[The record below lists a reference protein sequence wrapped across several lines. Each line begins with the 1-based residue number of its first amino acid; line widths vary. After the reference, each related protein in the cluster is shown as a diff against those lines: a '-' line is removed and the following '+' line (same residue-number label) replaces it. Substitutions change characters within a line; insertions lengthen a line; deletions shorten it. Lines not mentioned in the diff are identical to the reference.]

1 MQRYKELLNLIP
13 ELQDMVEE
21 GSKQSLRISQILIII
36 AGVNKYDEEEKAVKS
51 IHTLGGSQ
59 EAWFLTEE

>member
-21 GSKQSLRISQILIII
+21 GSKQSLRIS
-36 AGVNKYDEEEKAVKS
+36 
-51 IHTLGGSQ
+51 
-59 EAWFLTEE
+59 